1 MTTPN
6 LPISQ
11 WSVLTVPS
19 PNTSALLLNP
29 GDTVTAPAGPGGSN
43 QRIPLSALLGPVVWP
58 SGDVTGVK
66 DTANIIAA
74 ISSVPANGG
83 VVTLIPTNQWYINS
97 GQITVTRAGTYIN
110 AAGCLINAL
119 GSGDAFRMY
128 DSVFNTPVNRGMGIL
143 GFPVIDG
150 TATSGD
156 SSALH
161 IGDCIQG
168 CAFIQA
174 QNFSAGTQSKGLH
187 LDNTAHWTEQFYGR
201 VYTRNCTSH
210 VVFDVNGGFPSYA
223 RTELSVY
230 VDALANQDCMT
241 VQNGAFIYDSAIG
254 LRGNTAGSANPVTN
268 AVLRITG
275 QGAGGN
281 AGTAFSVITTSR
293 LDIGVEQTIPAAH
306 TPQTIVFGSIPVNA
320 ILGCYGV
327 IDFAGG
333 GGAFSPTNFVH
344 TNASTF
350 IFSGPVT
357 GDANL
362 SGNAKGIYSF
372 GVSGALQYSMCNLN
386 PAGVWSPGSGDFF
399 KLVLSQNITVTLTG
413 QLIGGPQRKTIIL
426 SQPSGAGTFTVTWP
440 HTATPTLAAPTVVWA
455 GGTPPVMSTGAGATD
470 MYELSTTDGLT
481 WYGRATQGMS

>member
-6 LPISQ
+6 LPTSQ
-11 WSVLTVPS
+11 WPVMSLPS
-19 PNTSALLLNP
+19 PNVRALLLNP
-29 GDTVTAPAGPGGSN
+29 NDTVTPPAGPGGSN
-43 QRIPLSALLGPVVWP
+43 WSATLSTLLGIKVWP

-66 DTANIIAA
+66 DTNNIISA

-83 VVTLIPTNQWYINS
+83 KITLVSTGPWYVNC
-97 GQITVTRAGTYIN
+97 GQITVNRGGVYID

-119 GSGDAFRMY
+119 GAGDAFRMY
-128 DSVFNTPVNRGMGIL
+128 DSVFNTPVNRGGGIL

-150 TATSGD
+150 AGTTGD
-156 SSALH
+156 SCALH
-161 IGDCIQG
+161 IGDYIQG

-174 QNFSAGTQSKGLH
+174 QNFTSGSNSIGVH

-201 VYTRNCTSH
+201 IYTRNCTRH

-230 VDALANQDCMT
+230 VDALANQDCMV

-254 LRGNTAGSANPVTN
+254 LRGNTVGSANPVTN

-281 AGTAFSVITTSR
+281 AGTAFSIISTSR

-306 TPQTIVFGSIPVNA
+306 TPQTIVFGSIPANA

-333 GGAFSPTNFVH
+333 GGSFSNTNFVH

-357 GDANL
+357 GDSNL

-372 GVSGALQYSMCNLN
+372 EVSGALQYSMCNLN

-399 KLVLSQNITVTLTG
+399 KLTLSQNVTVSLTG
-413 QLIGGPQRKTIIL
+413 QLIAGPQRKTIIL
-426 SQPSGAGTFTVTWP
+426 SQPSAGGPFTVTWP
-440 HTATPTLAAPTVVWA
+440 HTGAPTLAAPTVVWA
-455 GGTPPVMSTGAGATD
+455 GGTPPVMSPGANATD